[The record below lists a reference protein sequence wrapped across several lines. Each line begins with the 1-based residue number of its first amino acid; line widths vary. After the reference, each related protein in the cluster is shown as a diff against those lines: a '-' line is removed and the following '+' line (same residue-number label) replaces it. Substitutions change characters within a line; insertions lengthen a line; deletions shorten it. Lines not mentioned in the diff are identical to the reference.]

1 MIFIFFASFW
11 GCGGS
16 SVQVFYFKRSS
27 RRLAAYATLAAAK
40 RRAREGVPYW
50 TKLAKGGG
58 LPDFK
63 PMKKQEKKKESVA
76 CFKCSM
82 LLRTFCFSFASVC
95 RCSVRVHSLWLVASL
110 AVAELRVYCLHRVY
124 I

>member
-16 SVQVFYFKRSS
+16 SVQVFYFKCSS

-63 PMKKQEKKKESVA
+63 PMKKQEKKKRICSLLQVFNVA
-76 CFKCSM
+76 ANFLFFLCFCM
-82 LLRTFCFSFASVC
+82 
-95 RCSVRVHSLWLVASL
+95 
-110 AVAELRVYCLHRVY
+110 
-124 I
+124 